1 MSEYLVHQTRDGDRW
16 DLLAYQY
23 YGDALAYPVI
33 IQANPTVDPTPGI
46 LPGGLALR
54 IPVLDETDLTP
65 TPAAAVGD
73 VPWM

>member
-1 MSEYLVHQTRDGDRW
+1 MSEYLTHTTLQGDRW
-16 DLLAYQY
+16 DSLAYRY

-33 IQANPTVDPTPGI
+33 LQANPTVDPTPGT

-54 IPVLDETDLTP
+54 IPILDETDLA
-65 TPAAAVGD
+65 PALPATEGD